1 MCAIGND
8 KTLALGTRAG
18 VTLGGSLLTGSSAPG
33 ARMANMAPRSSL
45 LTGGGGLTRS
55 PSPGGA
61 GPGGGRGGQAPG
73 ALAY

>member
-8 KTLALGTRAG
+8 KTLALGTGAG
-18 VTLGGSLLTGSSAPG
+18 STLGGSILTGASGPG
-33 ARMANMAPRSSL
+33 ARATNLAPRSSL

-55 PSPGGA
+55 PSPGNG
-61 GPGGGRGGQAPG
+61 GGGRGGQAPG